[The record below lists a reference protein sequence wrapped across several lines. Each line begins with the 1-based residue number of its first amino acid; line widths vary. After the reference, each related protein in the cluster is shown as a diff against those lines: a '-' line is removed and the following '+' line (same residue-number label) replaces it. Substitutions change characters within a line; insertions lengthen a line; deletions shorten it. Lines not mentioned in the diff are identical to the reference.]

1 MDLDIGGLMI
11 GNGSDVL
18 ENKATLE
25 TCRLNKE
32 IKRWGYG
39 AI

>member
-25 TCRLNKE
+25 TGKG
-32 IKRWGYG
+32 KHV
-39 AI
+39 A